1 MVPSSRGLAS
11 QSVPHSVMEVAPGG
25 IDSGLPIDFAALNEV
40 VGALYDGA
48 LESPPWQ
55 SAMQL
60 LRGHLN
66 AAHVTLMLRPPSS
79 DNTGIMI
86 NTGPVTTQGLESYE
100 NHFFSLDPFVRLGE
114 GQVVTAEELIGKQ
127 WLDSPIYLEYLRPL
141 GIRHLLGADIYTRDG
156 VECRFR
162 VTRAENEAGFS
173 DADKALVGFVL
184 PHLKRSIQ
192 LHTRLDFLEGERQLF
207 AGTVNRMLLGMVS
220 FAEDGEILE
229 TNQEARRILAER
241 DGLWLTDNKLCV
253 SNAQESRE
261 MLRLI
266 KLALTDARGNDGAS
280 VVQAISVTRPSGRAP
295 LGILI
300 RAVPMGQW
308 TESKRRSAAV
318 MFLRDAESNVPQ
330 PSQELVRRLFGL
342 TRKEAALAL
351 LLAEGFTLDEAADK
365 MDVRRNT
372 ARTHLRS
379 IFCKTGVTRQTMLV
393 RLLLNSVVT
402 LG

>member
-1 MVPSSRGLAS
+1 MVPSTRSLAS
-11 QSVPHSVMEVAPGG
+11 QPAPDSVITPVLAGV
-25 IDSGLPIDFAALNEV
+25 DSGLAIDFAALDEV
-40 VGALYDGA
+40 VGALYEGA

-86 NTGPVTTQGLESYE
+86 NTGPITTHGLESYE

-156 VECRFR
+156 VECRLR
-162 VTRAENEAGFS
+162 VTRSESEVSFS
-173 DADKALVGFVL
+173 EADKALVGFVL

-229 TNQEARRILAER
+229 TNEEARRILGER
-241 DGLWLTDNKLCV
+241 DVLWLHDNKLCI

-261 MLRLI
+261 MHRLI
-266 KLALTDARGNDGAS
+266 RLALTDAKGNDGAS

-308 TESKRRSAAV
+308 SESKRRSAAV

>member
-11 QSVPHSVMEVAPGG
+11 QPVPHSVMDVAPGG

>member
-1 MVPSSRGLAS
+1 MVPSPRSLAS
-11 QSVPHSVMEVAPGG
+11 QPAPDTVVVPSLSPVDGG
-25 IDSGLPIDFAALNEV
+25 LAVEASPLNEL
-40 VGALYDGA
+40 VGALYEGP

-55 SAMQL
+55 SGMQL

-86 NTGPVTTQGLESYE
+86 NTGPITTHGLESYE
-100 NHFFSLDPFVRLGE
+100 THFFSLDPFVRLSE
-114 GQVVTAEELIGKQ
+114 GQVVAAEELIGKQ

-156 VECRFR
+156 VECRLR
-162 VTRAENEAGFS
+162 ITRSEDAPAFS
-173 DADKALVGFVL
+173 EADKSLVRFVL

-220 FAEDGEILE
+220 FAENGDILE
-229 TNQEARRILAER
+229 TNEEARRILSER
-241 DGLWLTDNKLCV
+241 DGLWLNDNKLCV
-253 SNAQESRE
+253 DNAQESRE
-261 MLRLI
+261 LHRLVR
-266 KLALTDARGNDGAS
+266 LALADANSNDGAS

-308 TESKRRSAAV
+308 CESKRRSAAV

-351 LLAEGFTLDEAADK
+351 LLAEGLTLDEAADK